1 MVKISWAWSTSE
13 FEWHRTWWRYLG
25 YSIVGNA
32 KKAAGAV
39 KTAEEAGGTIGKGA
53 ERGAKKAGGAVKEG
67 GATNVVK

>member
-1 MVKISWAWSTSE
+1 
-13 FEWHRTWWRYLG
+13 LG
-25 YSIVGNA
+25 YSIVGSA

-39 KTAEEAGGTIGKGA
+39 KTVEEAGGTIEKGA